1 RIVVALLIAQL
12 VPVRLQQR
20 LLQGGRAERRAADAE
35 HDDRVERLTDA
46 LRKGPDLLRDGALVR
61 KREEAQLSALAAPD
75 GVRMDCAETV
85 RHAVEHVRLKAA
97 AAQPRREHVR

>member
-1 RIVVALLIAQL
+1 RATHVEPLEERPDGRRIDVVEHVQPRIVVALLIAQL

-75 GVRMDCAETV
+75 GVRMD
-85 RHAVEHVRLKAA
+85 
-97 AAQPRREHVR
+97 

>member
-1 RIVVALLIAQL
+1 
-12 VPVRLQQR
+12 
-20 LLQGGRAERRAADAE
+20 
-35 HDDRVERLTDA
+35 ERLTDA

-97 AAQPRREHVR
+97 AAQPRREHVRVVECQALRHFPAPLNPVLTPPARRRRGRRGRG